1 MSFPLG
7 EILFLVFL
15 TLLEGFFVAAEI
27 ALVSVRRS
35 RIDQLVEEGRPSARR
50 VRRLIDDPGRF
61 LAVSQIGLTMIG
73 FFASAFAAVSLVDRL
88 QALLQTLGMDPG
100 AAGGTAL
107 IVVTII
113 LALFTIVFAELI
125 PKSIALASPERFAL
139 ILARPIDLI
148 ARALGPLVAVM
159 SGITRWVTRSIGVD
173 MNQEAAISA
182 DELRLIV
189 ERGGEQGVLEAEE
202 EQMINAVI
210 ELGSRRVHE
219 VMVPRIAMATI
230 QATATFDEAIETIVE
245 HGHSR
250 IPVYDESVDEILG
263 ILYAKDLL
271 PFLRE
276 SAGPRPDLRTL
287 LRTPVYIPESMTVDD
302 LLHEFQRRKV
312 HLAIVLD
319 EYGGTAGLL
328 TIEDLLEEIVGEIQ
342 DEYDTEEPMIVKI
355 SDDEARVDGRADV
368 DDLAELFDTSLELED
383 DDEYDTVG
391 GLIYHRIGGVPS
403 PGDVVD
409 VDGLQLT
416 VETTDGRRVGKVLVV
431 RRQVDENGEPR
442 PDEDGDR

>member
-1 MSFPLG
+1 MNLPLG
-7 EILFLVFL
+7 ELLVIVLL
-15 TLLEGFFVAAEI
+15 TLLEGFFVAGEI
-27 ALVSVRRS
+27 ALVSIRRS
-35 RIDQLVEEGRPSARR
+35 RVEQLVDEGRPGARR
-50 VRRLIDDPGRF
+50 VRRLLDEPGRF
-61 LAVSQIGLTMIG
+61 LAVSQLGLTVIG
-73 FFASAFAAVSLVDRL
+73 FFASAYAAVSLVKSLKDL
-88 QALLQTLGMDPG
+88 IAPIAGDSAQGIALV
-100 AAGGTAL
+100 
-107 IVVTII
+107 IVTIL
-113 LALFTIVFAELI
+113 LALFTIVFAELV
-125 PKSIALASPERFAL
+125 PKTLALANAERVAIALSL
-139 ILARPIDLI
+139 PIEFL
-148 ARALGPLVAVM
+148 ARALSPLIALLT
-159 SGITRWVTRSIGVD
+159 GITSTIAKAFGANVS
-173 MNQEAAISA
+173 NEAQITAE
-182 DELRLIV
+182 ELRLIV

-319 EYGGTAGLL
+319 EYGGTAGLV

-342 DEYDTEEPMIVKI
+342 DEYDVEEPMIVRL
-355 SDDEARVDGRADV
+355 SDDEARLDGRASV
-368 DDLAELFDTSLELED
+368 DDLAELFDTNLGLED
-383 DDEYDTVG
+383 EDEYDTVG
-391 GLIYHRIGGVPS
+391 GLIYHRIGGVPT
-403 PGDVVD
+403 PGDRVEVN
-409 VDGLQLT
+409 GLTLT
-416 VETTDGRRVGKVLVV
+416 VESTDGRRVGKVLAV
-431 RRQVDENGEPR
+431 RRRDETGGPT